1 MILNKDTAEKKL
13 RRMALEVAE
22 RNDETAE
29 IILIGIRENGIFIA
43 RKMAIYLAETFP
55 GKIDVLELWMDKRK
69 PAEIKLNKEMD
80 FNQKTILL
88 IDDVANSGR
97 TMMYALK
104 PLLQFLPKQIQTLA
118 LVERTYKQFPVAVD
132 YVGLSVSTT
141 QQETIIVE
149 VKDGEVEGAWV
160 R

>member
-1 MILNKDTAEKKL
+1 
-13 RRMALEVAE
+13 
-22 RNDETAE
+22 
-29 IILIGIRENGIFIA
+29 
-43 RKMAIYLAETFP
+43 
-55 GKIDVLELWMDKRK
+55 
-69 PAEIKLNKEMD
+69 MD
-80 FNQKTILL
+80 FNQKTVLL

-141 QQETIIVE
+141 QQETIVVE
-149 VKDGEVEGAWV
+149 VKDGDVEGAWV